1 MTGPRLGRVLAVWG
15 EVCIYCD
22 DPATTSDHLVP
33 KSRGGRD
40 ALANL
45 RPCCFRCNQEK
56 DDRTPAEWLGPY
68 CPAELADLVAGPKV
82 PSKREARAAAK
93 REAGLAKRQADQDAQ
108 RAASPRHQRRAARAS
123 GIVVFCDSCGYRN
136 PKPKPRCDN
145 CAAGPRP

>member
-22 DPATTSDHLVP
+22 DLATTADHLVP

-93 REAGLAKRQADQDAQ
+93 R
-108 RAASPRHQRRAARAS
+108 AARAS